1 LNARPRAKAF
11 APSGELLI
19 KGVDLGL
26 EVVLILGRADPAGS
40 SNSRTVLSGFREYPP
55 INLLSHGIVWINLS
69 DVRAQRGHSVIE
81 FRVGQARQEGVS
93 AKGGLSYE
101 FRPVRGHTFR
111 DDRVVLGDEA
121 SSSDF
126 GAPAERGMLAAL
138 AWLQQRWL
146 ERLNARPEGPRPCT
160 SVSAGAQP
168 PHSVPLAANL
178 PKAGNHETVK
188 PGDQVS
194 AAARA
199 RTQSHAFASRFDAM
213 RRRPWLIED
222 GTGNR
227 ALRSGPRG
235 RLAGRASGPT
245 PGLLASVSDKALA
258 LLELAKL
265 PVRETCAPIL
275 RLSQRG

>member
-1 LNARPRAKAF
+1 MA
-11 APSGELLI
+11 
-19 KGVDLGL
+19 
-26 EVVLILGRADPAGS
+26 GRGS
-40 SNSRTVLSGFREYPP
+40 
-55 INLLSHGIVWINLS
+55 
-69 DVRAQRGHSVIE
+69 
-81 FRVGQARQEGVS
+81 
-93 AKGGLSYE
+93 
-101 FRPVRGHTFR
+101 
-111 DDRVVLGDEA
+111 
-121 SSSDF
+121 
-126 GAPAERGMLAAL
+126 ERGMLAAL

-168 PHSVPLAANL
+168 RHSVPLAGKSPESGKPRNR
-178 PKAGNHETVK
+178 ETRR
-188 PGDQVS
+188 PVS

-222 GTGNR
+222 GSGNR

-235 RLAGRASGPT
+235 RLVGRASGPT
-245 PGLLASVSDKALA
+245 PGLSASVSDKALA

-275 RLSQRG
+275 RVSQRGVAGCRGAHPRLPGSPVSR